1 MILSASESIAII
13 IICMIC
19 TFFLRA
25 LPFLVFGNRPVP
37 KAVTNIGKVLPMAVM
52 TTLVI
57 YCVRDVS
64 FTSLGEFLPTL
75 CGLLATT
82 VLHLWRKSTFLSI
95 VGGTACYMVLIRML

>member
-1 MILSASESIAII
+1 MTLSASESIAII
-13 IICMIC
+13 VICTIS

-25 LPFLVFGNRPVP
+25 LPFLVFGDRPVS

-64 FTSLGEFLPTL
+64 FTSLREFVPTL
-75 CGLLATT
+75 FGLFVTA
-82 VLHLWRKSTFLSI
+82 VLHLWKKSTFFSI
-95 VGGTACYMVLIRML
+95 VGGTACYMVLIRVL